1 MCSQQV
7 NTWLWGS
14 RERSGLEAS
23 GIMKPWELVR
33 SPRERVRRERRRGPK
48 GTKTFKGHA
57 GEEELLQREGKE
69 RQNKEQ
75 SEVSQQIWHRAS
87 DDAEGQDGN
96 RPESVRGILQQD
108 VCIGS
113 VAGGLR
119 GVLGTDVE
127 VREWGWRHVFQEAWF

>member
-23 GIMKPWELVR
+23 GITKPWELVR
-33 SPRERVRRERRRGPK
+33 SPRERVRRERRWGPK

-69 RQNKEQ
+69 RQNRE
-75 SEVSQQIWHRAS
+75 EPAERGVSADMAH
-87 DDAEGQDGN
+87 
-96 RPESVRGILQQD
+96 SVR
-108 VCIGS
+108 
-113 VAGGLR
+113 
-119 GVLGTDVE
+119 
-127 VREWGWRHVFQEAWF
+127 